1 MLGILTFILVFGI
14 IVVVHEFGHFY
25 FAKKS
30 GILVREFAI
39 GMGPKIFAHIGK
51 DGTAYTIRILPLGGY
66 VRMAGWGDDTTEI
79 KTGTP
84 VSLTLTDDG
93 KVKRINLSGKKLDQ
107 TALPMQVTQFDF
119 EDKLF
124 IKGLVLEEEKTFAV
138 DHDATV
144 VEADGTEVRIAP
156 LDVQYQNAT
165 IWGKLITNF
174 AGPMN
179 NFILGVVVF
188 WILIFMQGGV
198 RDVDTNQFHII
209 PQGALAKVGVPET
222 AQITKIGSHKI
233 NNWESLIQAVES
245 ETKDKTAPTL
255 DVTIS
260 EKGSDKQVT
269 VTPEESQGHYLLGV
283 QPGIK
288 SDFLSMFVGG
298 FTTAADSA
306 LRILSA
312 LKNLIFQPDLNKLGG
327 PVAIFKASSD
337 AAKNG
342 IENVLYFLAIISIN
356 IGIFNLIPI
365 PALDGGKI
373 VLNILE
379 AIRRKP
385 LKQEIETYVTL
396 AGVVIMVVLMI
407 AVTWNDIMRLFFR

>member
-1 MLGILTFILVFGI
+1 M
-14 IVVVHEFGHFY
+14 
-25 FAKKS
+25 
-30 GILVREFAI
+30 REFAI

-198 RDVDTNQFHII
+198 RDVDTNQFHVM

-233 NNWESLIQAVES
+233 SNWESLIQAVES

-269 VTPEESQGHYLLGV
+269 VTPEESQGRYLLGV

-342 IENVLYFLAIISIN
+342 IENVLYFLAMISIN